1 MSMTLKSLGSVSERA
16 SRLLTGIGLAFVLT
30 VAVCIAP
37 AGAVNKIEPVS
48 VAVVDAQLIM
58 RQSDAAKMIREQVEA
73 RRKIYEKEYQQ
84 REAEVREAEM
94 ALPQQRAILAND
106 VFQARLREHQE
117 KVASLQR
124 DGQSMKRQLDQ
135 AFGRAN
141 GKVREAMID
150 IVAEVAKEAN
160 VGLVLFK
167 NQIFLGDRKIDLTE
181 EVMVRLNKR
190 LPKVEVTFSEAA
202 N

>member
-1 MSMTLKSLGSVSERA
+1 MTLKSLGSVSERA

-84 REAEVREAEM
+84 REAEVREAEK

-190 LPKVEVTFSEAA
+190 LPKVDVTFSEAA

>member
-1 MSMTLKSLGSVSERA
+1 MTLKSLGSVSERA
-16 SRLLTGIGLAFVLT
+16 SRLLARIGIAFALT
-30 VAVCIAP
+30 VAVGIAP
-37 AGAVNKIEPVS
+37 ADAEVKKIEPVS
-48 VAVVDAQLIM
+48 IAVVDAQLIM

-84 REAEVREAEM
+84 REAEVREAEK

-141 GKVREAMID
+141 GKVRDAMIE
-150 IVAEVAKEAN
+150 IVAEVAKEAG
-160 VGLVLFK
+160 VGLVLEQ
-167 NQIFLGDRKIDLTE
+167 NQTFLGDRKIDLTE
-181 EVMVRLNKR
+181 EVMARLNQR

>member
-1 MSMTLKSLGSVSERA
+1 MTLKSLGSVSERA

-84 REAEVREAEM
+84 REAEVREAEK

>member
-84 REAEVREAEM
+84 REAEVREAEK

>member
-1 MSMTLKSLGSVSERA
+1 
-16 SRLLTGIGLAFVLT
+16 
-30 VAVCIAP
+30 
-37 AGAVNKIEPVS
+37 VNKIEPVS

-58 RQSDAAKMIREQVEA
+58 RQSDAAKMIREQVDA
-73 RRKIYEKEYQQ
+73 RRKIYETEYQQ
-84 REAEVREAEM
+84 REAEVREAEK

>member
-1 MSMTLKSLGSVSERA
+1 M
-16 SRLLTGIGLAFVLT
+16 T
-30 VAVCIAP
+30 VAVAIAP

-58 RQSDAAKMIREQVEA
+58 RQADAAKVIREQVEA

-84 REAEVREAEM
+84 REAEVRETEK

-117 KVASLQR
+117 KVAALQR
-124 DGQSMKRQLDQ
+124 DGQSMKRELDQ

-141 GKVREAMID
+141 AQVREAMIE
-150 IVAEVAKEAN
+150 IVADVAAEAS

-181 EVMVRLNKR
+181 EVMLRLNKR

>member
-1 MSMTLKSLGSVSERA
+1 MTLKSLGSVSERA
-16 SRLLTGIGLAFVLT
+16 SRLLAGIGLVLALT
-30 VAVCIAP
+30 VAVAIAP

-58 RQSDAAKMIREQVEA
+58 RQADAAKVIREQVEA

-84 REAEVREAEM
+84 REAEVRETEK

-117 KVASLQR
+117 KVAALQR
-124 DGQSMKRQLDQ
+124 DGQSMKRELDQ

-141 GKVREAMID
+141 AQVREAMIE
-150 IVAEVAKEAN
+150 IVADVAAEAS

-181 EVMVRLNKR
+181 EVMLRLNKR

>member
-1 MSMTLKSLGSVSERA
+1 MTLKSLGSVSERA
-16 SRLLTGIGLAFVLT
+16 SRLLAGIGLALVLT

-37 AGAVNKIEPVS
+37 AVAVNEIEPVS
-48 VAVVDAQLIM
+48 VAVVDAQLVM

-84 REAEVREAEM
+84 REAEVREAEK

-141 GKVREAMID
+141 GKVREAMIE

-190 LPKVEVTFSEAA
+190 LPKVDVTFSEAA

>member
-1 MSMTLKSLGSVSERA
+1 MTLKSLGSVSERA
-16 SRLLTGIGLAFVLT
+16 SRLLAGIGLALALT
-30 VAVCIAP
+30 VAAAITP
-37 AGAVNKIEPVS
+37 AGAINKIEPVS

-58 RQSDAAKMIREQVEA
+58 RQADAAKMIREQVEA

-84 REAEVREAEM
+84 RETEVREAEK

-117 KVASLQR
+117 KVAALQR
-124 DGQSMKRQLDQ
+124 DGQAMKRELDQ

-150 IVAEVAKEAN
+150 IVADVAAEAG

-167 NQIFLGDRKIDLTE
+167 NQIFLGDRKIDLTD
-181 EVMVRLNKR
+181 EVMARLNKR

>member
-84 REAEVREAEM
+84 REAEVRDAEK

-190 LPKVEVTFSEAA
+190 LPKVDVTFSEAA